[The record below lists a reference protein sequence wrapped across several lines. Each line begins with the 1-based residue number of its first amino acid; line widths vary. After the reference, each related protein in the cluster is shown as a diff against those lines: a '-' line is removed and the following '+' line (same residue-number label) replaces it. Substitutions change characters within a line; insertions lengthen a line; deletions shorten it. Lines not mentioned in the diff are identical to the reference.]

1 MKRFCF
7 ALLIGSTLALTALTS
22 CASQISESATS
33 ADFAEAEPTAPIEGD
48 AIAQKV
54 STSSNPAED
63 NSVVAQQPQLIK
75 KAALSLDVNSI
86 DEAFDQVRQ
95 IVAAQ
100 QGDILSMND
109 FGDRQRRVSF
119 TLRVPQEKLDTA
131 LDALTAMGTI
141 RSRSITTEDVSR
153 QLVDIQARLS
163 NARKSEEAL
172 RELMERSGEI
182 SDVLEVSRELSS
194 VRQKIEQM
202 AAQQK
207 SLETQVRYS
216 TITLT
221 LESAI
226 ALVPKQPS
234 VQNQLASSWDAATN
248 SVGSFTTDLLQVGLW
263 LLVYSPYVAVLLCGI
278 AIARKVTRRSV

>member
-1 MKRFCF
+1 MKRFCV

-63 NSVVAQQPQLIK
+63 NNTVAQQPQLIK

-234 VQNQLASSWDAATN
+234 VQNQLASSWDAATS